1 MHEEIPQNML
11 EALVYST
18 GRVSVRQTEIPQPQ
32 DNEIL
37 IEVIAAGLNPKDWKV
52 PQYFPA
58 FNGTNQGDDIA
69 GVVRKIGSAV
79 INFKPGDRVAA
90 YHDMRRQ
97 GGGAYAHYA
106 IAPEHAA
113 FHIPPHIDFEQAA
126 AIPLSYMT
134 AAVALF
140 VRLGLP
146 EPWLARAHPEK
157 LPEAGILIFGA
168 ASSVGSYAIQL
179 ARYAGIHPIIAIAG
193 NGLPLVMK
201 MIERNKG
208 DIAIDYRQEN
218 LSLVND
224 IKFALGGKSLLFA
237 LDAVSDKSKSTYDN
251 ILEVMAPGGSLAT
264 VIPLKPGDE
273 ETSPSVNVT
282 FTSVGV
288 VFDSDKDFGE
298 VWFKLASRG
307 LQEGWLQPHPV
318 ELLQDGLLG
327 IEGALKNL
335 QEGKVSAKKYV
346 ARVEDTVI
354 PAGSESY

>member
-1 MHEEIPQNML
+1 ML
-11 EALVYST
+11 EGLVYST
-18 GRVSVRQTEIPQPQ
+18 GRVSVRQTELPQPQ
-32 DNEIL
+32 DNEVL

-58 FNGTNQGDDIA
+58 FDGTNQGDDIA

-90 YHDMRRQ
+90 YHDMRRRV
-97 GGGAYAHYA
+97 GGAYAHYA
-106 IAPEHAA
+106 IAPEHAT
-113 FHIPPHIDFEQAA
+113 FHLPSHVNFEQAA

-140 VRLGLP
+140 IRLGLP
-146 EPWLARAHPEK
+146 EPWLARAHPDK
-157 LPEAGILIFGA
+157 LPEAGILIYGA
-168 ASSVGSYAIQL
+168 ASAVGSYAVQL

-193 NGLPLVMK
+193 NGLPLVREMLD
-201 MIERNKG
+201 RDKG

-218 LSLVND
+218 LGLVND
-224 IKFALGGKSLLFA
+224 VKTALGGKRLLFA
-237 LDAVSDKSKSTYDN
+237 LDAVGDKSKSTYDN
-251 ILEVMAPGGSLAT
+251 ILEVMAPGGSLT
-264 VIPLKPGDE
+264 SVIPVEPGDE
-273 ETSPSVNVT
+273 EKAPSLKVT

-288 VFDSDKDFGE
+288 IFHSDKDFGE
-298 VWFKLASRG
+298 VWFKMASRG

-335 QEGKVSAKKYV
+335 QEGKVSARKYV
-346 ARVEDTVI
+346 ARVKDTVI
-354 PAGSESY
+354 PAGIESCL